1 MTACACRR
9 ARRAG
14 AVAIGVAVLLDPGVA
29 PGQGTRAPSS
39 RAAEPSPPSAERVH
53 EVKRGDTLSALARRY
68 RVSVAVLVAT
78 NRLRSPRATLRIGQR
93 LVVPAAGEVARGEPG
108 PREPA
113 RREARRGQAALRPPA
128 GLVLA
133 IPDFEEIAPLFGWP
147 VEGPV
152 TSTFGSRKRAWHR
165 GIDIK
170 AELGTPVQAAAPGLV
185 LVSGV
190 EPRYGRV
197 IKIEHDNGFVTVY
210 AHNDENLVEA
220 GERVAVGDTVA
231 TIGRTGR
238 ATSYHLHFEIRR
250 NGSVYNPLYLL
261 PLPPR
266 VAQVDETDEES
277 PDDE

>member
-1 MTACACRR
+1 L
-9 ARRAG
+9 
-14 AVAIGVAVLLDPGVA
+14 I
-29 PGQGTRAPSS
+29 
-39 RAAEPSPPSAERVH
+39 
-53 EVKRGDTLSALARRY
+53 
-68 RVSVAVLVAT
+68 
-78 NRLRSPRATLRIGQR
+78 
-93 LVVPAAGEVARGEPG
+93 
-108 PREPA
+108 
-113 RREARRGQAALRPPA
+113 
-128 GLVLA
+128 LA
-133 IPDFEEIAPLFGWP
+133 IPDFEEVAPPFLWP

-152 TSTFGSRKRAWHR
+152 TSTFGQRRKAWHR

-170 AELGTPVQAAAPGLV
+170 AELGTPVQAAASGLV
-185 LVSGV
+185 LLSGV

-220 GERVAVGDTVA
+220 GERVALGDTVA

-250 NGSVYNPLYLL
+250 NGAAYNPLYLL

-277 PDDE
+277 HDDE